1 MSYLKHVSAIFP
13 SFSISFYLSVYHALL
28 LIIYFYAQDVSYFS
42 LKFYVHI
49 SSARPGKRMRRISFY
64 MVFTPSAVAR
74 RPPFL
79 VVSLINPEW
88 LAWKPLV
95 FVLERART
103 VNFVGSGLLRNM
115 ADLGT
120 RVVLRSSC
128 LSFRSFAF
136 RFFPCSPSPTANACV
151 AIRLA
156 LRLAFLWQRFF
167 ISDPVFFIPAVRLK
181 CKLFLYTAGTPQS
194 VNVTLLNSF
203 ATYNYHTR
211 WHTISLSAK
220 FIVRRQHTYCTN
232 GKIRSVRF

>member
-1 MSYLKHVSAIFP
+1 
-13 SFSISFYLSVYHALL
+13 
-28 LIIYFYAQDVSYFS
+28 
-42 LKFYVHI
+42 
-49 SSARPGKRMRRISFY
+49 

-156 LRLAFLWQRFF
+156 LRLAFLRQRFF
-167 ISDPVFFIPAVRLK
+167 ISDPVFFYLRRSIKMQTLFICRRHSTK
-181 CKLFLYTAGTPQS
+181 CKRNTVKFVRDVQLSHAVTHDIIICEIYCSPTTYILHKRKNTKRQVLVS
-194 VNVTLLNSF
+194 RNVRN
-203 ATYNYHTR
+203 
-211 WHTISLSAK
+211 
-220 FIVRRQHTYCTN
+220 N
-232 GKIRSVRF
+232 GR